1 MFKAPFINI
10 WAIVDEQRIN
20 ISDRISSLNYDRDTE
35 KEDMLKFSVE
45 QDYTED
51 LDDLGLTAGTQL
63 EFEYGF
69 YAGLQSD
76 LHKARITDVKETYT
90 KGKKVKLQIQARD
103 NGTAIKKSTGAK
115 VWQDVTTSD
124 VAKTIAKRWG
134 MEYKGINTDYVWSNY
149 PQQNKSDWDF
159 LQELCEKDKDKLIC
173 YATDGAIYVELRNL
187 DSNSVRTYDFQKDNE
202 FISIQIATKESPA
215 NTSSSGKVSTIG
227 YDLDTGKSV
236 QQTTDAQN
244 DDTTATDRYSYV
256 YSADGEPAEEGEI
269 EEEEIEGLETLGSFL
284 DVGENIVMGT
294 GSPEELLGAAGGKR
308 QGGTIKRIVATIKVT
323 GNPTFRLNSIITLQG
338 LLQKRN
344 GNYLIKCIKDEV
356 SVNSGYTTTLTLQK
370 NASKKAFKKQQEA
383 NTEADTNTS
392 VGTNVSEQNT
402 KEVFLFNADG
412 DQIN

>member
-20 ISDRISSLNYDRDTE
+20 ISTRISSLHYDRDTE

-51 LDDLGLTAGTQL
+51 LDDLGLVAGTQL

-76 LHKARITDVKETYT
+76 LHKARITDVKEQYT
-90 KGKKVKLQIQARD
+90 KGKKVQLQIQARD
-103 NGTAIKKSTGAK
+103 NGTVLKKSTGAK

-124 VAKTIAKRWG
+124 VAKVLANRWS
-134 MEYKGINTDYVWSNY
+134 MEYKGIDTDYIWSNY

-187 DSNSVRTYDFQKDNE
+187 DSNSVRTYDYQKDNE
-202 FISIQIATKESPA
+202 FISIQISTKESPA

-227 YDLDTGKSV
+227 YDLDKGESI
-236 QQTTDAQN
+236 QQSTDAEN
-244 DDTTATDRYSYV
+244 DDTKATDKYSYV
-256 YSADGEPAEEGEI
+256 FSGDGEPVDEEEVD
-269 EEEEIEGLETLGSFL
+269 EEEIEGLETLGTFL

-308 QGGTIKRIVATIKVT
+308 QGGTIKRIIATIKVQ
-323 GNPTFRLNSIITLQG
+323 GNPTFRLNNIITLQG

-344 GNYLIKCIKDEV
+344 GNYLIKAIKDEV

-370 NASKKAFKKQQEA
+370 NASKKAFKKQQEP
-383 NTEADTNTS
+383 NSEADTNTS

-402 KEVFLFNADG
+402 KKVFIFDEDG
-412 DQIN
+412 NTVN